1 MVAAKYGISGE
12 LGEIT
17 TRTHRVVSG
26 GKTAHNT
33 ASDFFEAT
41 VSRERFKSC
50 NFMELMLDSA
60 RDTSVRVATSRLNRI
75 RRETVGI
82 KETTYRNT
90 IEREGLAMQKS
101 MEQKCESAL
110 EAGGF
115 VCNDGVYE
123 NPDFKPIKARCR
135 QQSVIEKAAKK
146 LNIKNYNPDD
156 YELPC
161 DTVNISVDDVG
172 VKRQSEMRPKDEDS
186 QQPKRVENTIIH
198 VGHRKDSYIINADSV
213 LLAFKQLI
221 GFLLINGLLRKR
233 IVVFVDGARSL
244 NSAILKMLSF
254 TNYKVILDWYH
265 LQKKCREQ
273 LSMALK
279 GSKIRNEFLDKELLP
294 CLWFGNVNGAI
305 KSLKNIDPKKVKN
318 QEYIT
323 KLIEYFERVRG
334 IIPNYALRKEL
345 KLRNSSGIGEK
356 SNDLVV
362 SNRQKHNGMSWSD
375 SGSFA
380 FATVAAASCNGE
392 IMQWI
397 FKRDIDFCLQ
407 KVA

>member
-1 MVAAKYGISGE
+1 MELALEFAVDDSNRTAAK
-12 LGEIT
+12 
-17 TRTHRVVSG
+17 
-26 GKTAHNT
+26 
-33 ASDFFEAT
+33 
-41 VSRERFKSC
+41 
-50 NFMELMLDSA
+50 
-60 RDTSVRVATSRLNRI
+60 RLNRV
-75 RRETVGI
+75 RRVQNGI
-82 KETTYRNT
+82 ISTTYRNT
-90 IEREGLAMQKS
+90 MQSEGLAMQKCI
-101 MEQKCESAL
+101 EQKCDSAL
-110 EAGGF
+110 EEGGF
-115 VCNDGVYE
+115 VCNNGVYE
-123 NPDFKPIKARCR
+123 NPNFKPIKARCR
-135 QQSVIEKAAKK
+135 QQSVVEKAAQK

-172 VKRQSEMRPKDEDS
+172 VKRQSEMRPKDEAK

-198 VGHRKDSYIINADSV
+198 VGHGKSSYIINADSV
-213 LLAFKQLI
+213 LLAFKLLL

-254 TNYKVILDWYH
+254 TNHKVILDWYH
-265 LQKKCREQ
+265 LHKKCREQ

-279 GSKIRNEFLDKELLP
+279 GDPKFKSEFLSNELMP

-305 KSLKNIDPKKVKN
+305 KALKNIDPKKIRN
-318 QEYIT
+318 AEIIE
-323 KLIEYFERVRG
+323 KLIEYFERVRNM
-334 IIPNYALRKEL
+334 IPNYALRKEL

-362 SNRQKHNGMSWSD
+362 SSRQKHNGMSWSD

-380 FATVAAASCNGE
+380 FATIAAVSYNGE

-397 FKRDIDFCLQ
+397 HKRNIDFRLH
-407 KVA
+407 KAA

>member
-1 MVAAKYGISGE
+1 M
-12 LGEIT
+12 GEIN
-17 TRTHRVVSG
+17 TRTHRIMAS
-26 GKTAHNT
+26 GKTAYNT
-33 ASDFFEAT
+33 ASEFFESTA
-41 VSRERFKSC
+41 SRERFKSC
-50 NFMELMLDSA
+50 NFMELAFEFAVDDSNRTA
-60 RDTSVRVATSRLNRI
+60 VKRLNRV
-75 RRETVGI
+75 RRAENGI
-82 KETTYRNT
+82 SPTTFRNT

-101 MEQKCESAL
+101 MEQKCDTVLAV
-110 EAGGF
+110 GGF
-115 VCNDGVYE
+115 VCNDGAYE
-123 NPDFKPIKARCR
+123 NTDFKPIKARR
-135 QQSVIEKAAKK
+135 KRKSVVDKAARK
-146 LNIKNYNPDD
+146 LNIKHYNPDD

-161 DTVNISVDDVG
+161 DTVNISIDDVV
-172 VKRQSEMRPKDEDS
+172 VKRQTEMRPKDEDL

-198 VGHRKDSYIINADSV
+198 VGHRSDSYIINADSM
-213 LLAFKQLI
+213 LLSFKLLV

-244 NSAILKMLSF
+244 NIAILKMLSF

-279 GSKIRNEFLDKELLP
+279 GSKIRNEFLDDELLP

-305 KSLKNIDPKKVKN
+305 KALENISSKKVRN
-318 QEYIT
+318 AEIIT
-323 KLIEYFERVRG
+323 KLIEYFGRVRD

-362 SNRQKHNGMSWSD
+362 ANRQKHNGMSWSD

-380 FATVAAASCNGE
+380 FATVTAAAYNDE
-392 IMQWI
+392 VIQWI
-397 FKRDIDFCLQ
+397 FERDIGFCFE
-407 KVA
+407 KAA